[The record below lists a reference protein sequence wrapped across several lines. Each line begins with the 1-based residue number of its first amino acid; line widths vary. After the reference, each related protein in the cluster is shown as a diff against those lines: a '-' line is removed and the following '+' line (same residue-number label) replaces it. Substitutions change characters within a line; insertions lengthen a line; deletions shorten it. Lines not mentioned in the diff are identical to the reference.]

1 MINPKKWCTSAQ
13 RYGWFTYARKCIVY
27 ARGLAVIAVITAAC
41 LAGSVRAAMAASTYG
56 PPRPVT
62 GVAPP
67 GGYSNV
73 ITSQTITPA
82 GGTIGP
88 LMVDGAIVTLVIPP
102 GAFPVSVQITI
113 TAPDLNAIGNAGLD
127 DYKAVAGVGI
137 EIQVNGQ
144 HYPGKFLKPLILTIR
159 TSSIT
164 ASSVVV
170 VWNGTAFVTETDTTI
185 MSGVAVVRF
194 DTDSDFAVLSPTK
207 TTPRTPIPGAT
218 RPVTGKP
225 FLGEGILAGALLML
239 GAGGIVVGC
248 RRRARVGRPR

>member
-1 MINPKKWCTSAQ
+1 MINLKKWCTSAQ
-13 RYGWFTYARKCIVY
+13 RYKWFTSARKCIVI
-27 ARGLAVIAVITAAC
+27 AIGLAVIAVITAAF
-41 LAGSVRAAMAASTYG
+41 LLGPVRAAMAASTYG
-56 PPRPVT
+56 PPRPGT
-62 GVAPP
+62 GAAPP

-113 TAPDLNAIGNAGLD
+113 TAPDLNAVGDAGLD

-144 HYPGKFLKPLILTIR
+144 HYPGTFLKPLILTIR

-170 VWNGTAFVTETDTTI
+170 VWNGTAGPKIRVQPGRRQRTAARQRCRAPGDWLR
-185 MSGVAVVRF
+185 VRRWR
-194 DTDSDFAVLSPTK
+194 S
-207 TTPRTPIPGAT
+207 
-218 RPVTGKP
+218 
-225 FLGEGILAGALLML
+225 
-239 GAGGIVVGC
+239 GAG
-248 RRRARVGRPR
+248 RGRG